1 MFHPAIYENS
11 RPDGIGVLEIVQ
23 KKEKAER
30 QFVPLKRSE
39 LRGEVVGPLA
49 DLRLRQVFGYSQT
62 QSNRTIEARYRFPL
76 PGDAAVTHVTVR
88 FGEVEIVATLAAR
101 ENAEAEYEKA
111 KQEGRQAALATREA
125 ADVFTLQVAGIQPE
139 QEVTVETR
147 YVQLARQEGGQWVLR
162 VPLTTAPRY
171 MRSDERGSRSA
182 NGQPLALLRDPGHR
196 FLLDLQLHGAQ
207 QVTSPTHA
215 LALTASKQGT
225 QVQLQEGE
233 VLPDRDCVL
242 QWQAQQAE
250 RQPLLTLFHQR
261 AATEANLYFLAQV
274 APPRA
279 PQRQPLPREII
290 LLVDHSG
297 SMTGP
302 KWAAADW
309 AVERFLVDLQEQ
321 DHFALATFHYETHW
335 FAPTIQKA
343 TPTKTADAIAWLKQN
358 TDSGGTELGVALES
372 ALHLTH
378 TQGDAARHLLILTD
392 AAVTDADRILRLAD
406 EERERAARHGQRRR
420 ISVICIDAAP
430 NAFLAQELAE
440 RGGGVAKFLTSD
452 PEQEDITTALD
463 EVLAAWMEPLY
474 ANLQLTIQHPQA
486 EMSDQHTLL
495 AHTDKSTVVDLGDL
509 TGGQA
514 RWLIGRVPAAPQ
526 AAVTVELGS
535 ADAVPLTWETLDP
548 ARNATTANLR
558 ALFGARRVHGLE
570 YLINANLPPAQVAEQ
585 LTRLG
590 YDAAAILGKQAE
602 SAPPVY
608 AETARTQMATALRTL
623 LTAEALYYGLASS
636 ETAFVATRMEAGQ
649 RVQEEVTVANAL
661 PAGWSEQFLGGGPP
675 MMPRSMGPA
684 IMAAMPMSAPAPT
697 MQLAS
702 IFRRSKSSPEGQ
714 VQASALP
721 AAGPATRQLPGQT
734 GNHSAVVFQG
744 ELHGAAHEM
753 LLYSSTK
760 QSSVP
765 EGITITG
772 IALRLLNQ
780 EERAPV
786 PDRNTVPDRNLA
798 VHLFIGDLASPRA
811 RVRLQDLLRQ
821 GQRPLNLRCEAGQ
834 PLQIQ
839 LVDPAGW
846 VQDHALRFELLLFW

>member
-11 RPDGIGVLEIVQ
+11 RPDGIGVLEVVQ
-23 KKEKAER
+23 KQEKSER
-30 QFVPLKRSE
+30 QFVPLQRSE

-49 DLRLRQVFGYSQT
+49 DLRLQQVFGYSQA
-62 QSNRTIEARYRFPL
+62 QSTKVIEARYRFPL

-88 FGEVEIVATLAAR
+88 FGAVEIVATLAAR
-101 ENAEAEYEKA
+101 DTAEAEYEKA

-125 ADVFTLQVAGIQPE
+125 PDVFTLQVAGIRPD

-147 YVQLARQEGGQWVLR
+147 YVQLARQEGGQWTLR
-162 VPLTTAPRY
+162 IPLTTAPRY
-171 MRSDERGSRSA
+171 MRSDERGARAA

-196 FLLDLQLHGAQ
+196 FLLDLHLQGAQ
-207 QVTSPTHA
+207 QVTSPTHD
-215 LALTASKQGT
+215 LSVTTTADGA
-225 QVQLQEGE
+225 QVQLQGGE

-250 RQPLLTLFHQR
+250 RQPLLTLFHQQ
-261 AATEANLYFLAQV
+261 AEADANRYFLAQV

-279 PQRQPLPREII
+279 PQRHPLPREII

-321 DHFALATFHYETHW
+321 DHFALGIFHYETRW
-335 FAPTIQKA
+335 FAPKVQKA
-343 TPTKTADAIAWLKQN
+343 TPEKTAAAIAWLKQN
-358 TDSGGTELGVALES
+358 SDSGGTELGIALES
-372 ALHLTH
+372 ALHLPH
-378 TQGDAARHLLILTD
+378 SRGEAARHLLILTD

-406 EERERAARHGQRRR
+406 EERQRAKRHGQRRR

-440 RGGGVAKFLTSD
+440 RGGGLAKFLTSD

-463 EVLAAWMEPLY
+463 EVLAAWIEPLY
-474 ANLQLTIQHPQA
+474 ANLQLTIHHPQA

-495 AHTDKSTVVDLGDL
+495 AHTTKSTVVDLGDL

-514 RWLIGRVPAAPQ
+514 RWLIGRVPATDPAT
-526 AAVTVELGS
+526 VTAELGS
-535 ADAVPLTWETLDP
+535 ADAAPLTWETLDP

-570 YLINANLPPAQVAEQ
+570 YLINANLPPDQVAEQ

-590 YDAAAILGKQAE
+590 YDATALLGEQAE

-623 LTAEALYYGLASS
+623 LTQEALRYGLASA
-636 ETAFVATRMEAGQ
+636 ETAFVATRTEAGQ
-649 RVQEEVTVANAL
+649 RVQEGVTVANAL
-661 PAGWSEQFLGGGPP
+661 PAGWSEQFLGGGSP
-675 MMPRSMGPA
+675 MMRSMGPA

-702 IFRRSKSSPEGQ
+702 VLRRSKSSPEGQ
-714 VQASALP
+714 TQARALP
-721 AAGPATRQLPGQT
+721 ATGPATRQLPGQS
-734 GNHSAVVFQG
+734 GSQSAVVFQG
-744 ELHGAAHEM
+744 EVQGAQQEM
-753 LLYSSTK
+753 LLYSSAN
-760 QSSVP
+760 QPIIP

-772 IALRLLNQ
+772 IALRLLNK
-780 EERAPV
+780 EASSAA
-786 PDRNTVPDRNLA
+786 PDRNLA

-821 GQRPLNLRCEAGQ
+821 GQRPLNLKRDAGQ

-846 VQDHALRFELLLFW
+846 LQDHTLRFELVLFW